1 VKTTAAHTTLERL
14 LGSRLRAKL
23 LGWLLTHPGERYF
36 VRQLAALVG
45 EDSTNVS
52 REVARLQELG
62 IVDVLYEGQQK
73 YVRADPSSPLYP
85 ELRGLVLKT
94 AGLVGLLQEA
104 LAPLKDRIRVAFV
117 FGSMAAGREGPASDV
132 DLFVVGEVSLREL
145 VECLAPVQGDLGR
158 EVNPTV
164 YSAAELEEKL
174 SQGHHFVTRILQGPT
189 MLVMGRSDELE
200 RLAQLRMAD

>member
-1 VKTTAAHTTLERL
+1 M
-14 LGSRLRAKL
+14 
-23 LGWLLTHPGERYF
+23 
-36 VRQLAALVG
+36 RQLASLLG

-52 REVARLQELG
+52 REVARLQEIG
-62 IVDVLYEGQQK
+62 IVDVLSEGQQK
-73 YVRADPSSPLYP
+73 YVSAALSGPLYP

-104 LAPLKDRIRVAFV
+104 MAPLKDQIRIAFV

-145 VECLAPVQGDLGR
+145 VECLSPAQGHLGR

-164 YSAAELEEKL
+164 YGPAELEEKL
-174 SQGHHFVTRILQGPT
+174 SQGHHFVTGVLQGPKL
-189 MLVMGRSDELE
+189 LVMGKPDELE
-200 RLAQLRMAD
+200 RLAQLRQ